1 MTKNSDQQQVEDDP
15 VSLQKSQFSLLKS
28 RRFLPFFLT
37 QFFGALNDNLFKN
50 ALLVILVSSGVA
62 ASGSQTNTLVNMAA
76 GLFIIPF
83 FLFSALAG
91 QLADKYEKSVII
103 RRIKLAEIF
112 IMLGGVAALW
122 FNEIWLMMLV
132 LFAMGTQS
140 AFFGP
145 VKYAIIPQHLRREE
159 LIGGNAQIEMG
170 TFVAILIGTIAGSLL
185 AGVEQPAPLVGA
197 IVLSVAIIG
206 WLSSRQVPLAEAK
219 APTLAIDFNPLR
231 EGRKLYHLAREK
243 HEVLLAILG
252 ISWFWMIGASYLTQ
266 IPNFSVTTLHGEPGL
281 IALLLSAFTVGIAI
295 GSLLC
300 EQMSGHKIEIGL
312 VPFGALGIS
321 VFGIDL
327 FFAGQNY
334 GGTSVVGALGFF
346 AEPGGMRILLDLA
359 LIGLFG
365 GFYIVPLYAM
375 VQMRTQENTRARIIA
390 FNNILN
396 AFFMVLS
403 SLLGIFFLGV
413 ADIGIPTFYL
423 LIALMNIAVGVFI
436 FYQVP
441 EFTMRFMIWLFSHS
455 MYRVSHKGLENVPDK
470 GAALIA
476 CNHVS
481 YVDALLIAGS
491 VRRPI
496 RFIMYKPIF
505 EIPLLNFIFR
515 TGGAIPICSPKEDDA
530 VYTAAMDAIAEGLEQ
545 GDLLCIF
552 PEGKLTQ
559 DGEMD
564 EFRAGIERII
574 QRSPAPVIPLALQG
588 LWGGFFSHSGSGVFK
603 NPFHRIWSRIA
614 IIGGQ
619 PIPPAELSAPAL
631 REQILEMRGERR

>member
-1 MTKNSDQQQVEDDP
+1 MTKNSDQHPVMDP
-15 VSLQKSQFSLLKS
+15 VDAQKSQFTLLKS

-62 ASGSQTNTLVNMAA
+62 ASGSETNTLVNMAA

-122 FNEIWLMMLV
+122 FNEIWLMMSV

-185 AGVEQPAPLVGA
+185 AGAEQPALLVGV
-197 IVLSVAIIG
+197 IVVSVAIIG

-219 APTLAIDFNPLR
+219 APTLSIDFNPLR

-266 IPNFSVTTLHGEPGL
+266 IPNFSVTTLHGEPSL

-300 EQMSGHKIEIGL
+300 ERMSGHKIEIGL

-327 FFAGQNY
+327 FFAGLNY
-334 GGTSVVGALGFF
+334 GGTAAVGAMGFF
-346 AEPGGMRILLDLA
+346 AQPGGVRILLDLA

-375 VQMRTQENTRARIIA
+375 VQMRTQESTRARIIA

-403 SLLGIFFLGV
+403 SLLGILFLGV
-413 ADIGIPTFYL
+413 VDIGIPAFYL

-481 YVDALLIAGS
+481 YVDALLIAGA

-505 EIPLLNFIFR
+505 EVPLLNFIFR
-515 TGGAIPICSPKEDDA
+515 TGGAIPICSPKEDAA
-530 VYTAAMDAIAEGLEQ
+530 VYTAAMDAIAEGLER

-559 DGEMD
+559 DGEMN

-574 QRSPAPVIPLALQG
+574 QRTPAPVIPLALQG

-603 NPFHRIWSRIA
+603 TPFRRIWSRIA

-619 PIPPAELSAPAL
+619 PVPPAELSAPAL
-631 REQILEMRGERR
+631 REQILAMRGERR